1 MLLKVTLN
9 MVDQSRGAEDF
20 ELRMRELLE
29 IEKMRNLEIAHFGDE
44 VDEIHRTKD
53 KRITELDVALWHEK
67 RRADDLDRRWNELA
81 REYEKT
87 KVDLDRT
94 GAELVRIQ
102 SQRSY
107 RVLLKLT
114 ALLKGRSLRVL
125 MQRLRARPKRE
136 S

>member
-1 MLLKVTLN
+1 MAERTG
-9 MVDQSRGAEDF
+9 GAEEM

-53 KRITELDVALWHEK
+53 RRITELDIALWHER

-81 REYEKT
+81 REYEMT
-87 KVDLDRT
+87 KSDLERT
-94 GAELVRIQ
+94 GAELVRVQ

-107 RVLLKLT
+107 RMLQRLIAISKGGPLRVLRNN
-114 ALLKGRSLRVL
+114 ARSPKGRS
-125 MQRLRARPKRE
+125 ARGG
-136 S
+136 

>member
-1 MLLKVTLN
+1 MEPTV
-9 MVDQSRGAEDF
+9 VDGPKEVEDQ

-53 KRITELDVALWHEK
+53 RRITELDVALWHER

-81 REYEKT
+81 NEYEK
-87 KVDLDRT
+87 VRADLDRT

-107 RVLLKLT
+107 RILQKLV
-114 ALLKGRSLRVL
+114 AIAKG
-125 MQRLRARPKRE
+125 QRLRTFLKSARPSDGRR

>member
-1 MLLKVTLN
+1 M
-9 MVDQSRGAEDF
+9 

-53 KRITELDVALWHEK
+53 RRIIELDIALWHER

-81 REYEKT
+81 REYEMT
-87 KVDLDRT
+87 KSDLERT

-107 RVLLKLT
+107 RMLQRLLAIAKGGPLRVFRNI
-114 ALLKGRSLRVL
+114 ARSPKGRS
-125 MQRLRARPKRE
+125 ARGG
-136 S
+136 

>member
-44 VDEIHRTKD
+44 VDEIHRSKD
-53 KRITELDVALWHEK
+53 RRITELDVALWHEK

-102 SQRSY
+102 TQRSY
-107 RVLLKLT
+107 RVILKLT

>member
-1 MLLKVTLN
+1 
-9 MVDQSRGAEDF
+9 MVEPSGGAEDM

-29 IEKMRNLEIAHFGDE
+29 IEKMRNLEISHFGDE

-53 KRITELDVALWHEK
+53 KRITELDIALWHER

-81 REYEKT
+81 REYETT
-87 KVDLDRT
+87 KSDLDRT

-107 RVLLKLT
+107 RLLMRSV
-114 ALLKGRSLRVL
+114 ALLKG
-125 MQRLRARPKRE
+125 QRIRASTRRLFDK
-136 S
+136 SKIQS

>member
-1 MLLKVTLN
+1 

>member
-9 MVDQSRGAEDF
+9 MVDQSRRAEDF